1 MIMARNGRIRAKTGH
16 DHEAACSP
24 APGTAPFTPP
34 VALSMIVKA
43 FLPEAGT
50 RSFTIMDEPLR
61 REACVAGES
70 GAAIV
75 ATRPEPSAVRAAR
88 YSPTSA
94 GVPPVMRRS
103 SAYDVGNTVC
113 GWPPAAQITSYL
125 SSQRSTKVL

>member
-43 FLPEAGT
+43 FIPGVGT
-50 RSFTIMDEPLR
+50 RSFTIMDEASR
-61 REACVAGES
+61 REACVAGEP
-70 GAAIV
+70 GVAIV
-75 ATRPEPSAVRAAR
+75 AALPDPSAACAAR

-94 GVPPVMRRS
+94 GVPPVMRSS
-103 SAYDVGNTVC
+103 SAYD
-113 GWPPAAQITSYL
+113 
-125 SSQRSTKVL
+125 

>member
-1 MIMARNGRIRAKTGH
+1 MPAHRSVRRAGPLSCDMGQSWIAASMVRRRDWLMFSDVALCPIRAKTGH

-43 FLPEAGT
+43 FIPEAGT

-61 REACVAGES
+61 CEACVAGES

-75 ATRPEPSAVRAAR
+75 AT
-88 YSPTSA
+88 
-94 GVPPVMRRS
+94 
-103 SAYDVGNTVC
+103 
-113 GWPPAAQITSYL
+113 
-125 SSQRSTKVL
+125 